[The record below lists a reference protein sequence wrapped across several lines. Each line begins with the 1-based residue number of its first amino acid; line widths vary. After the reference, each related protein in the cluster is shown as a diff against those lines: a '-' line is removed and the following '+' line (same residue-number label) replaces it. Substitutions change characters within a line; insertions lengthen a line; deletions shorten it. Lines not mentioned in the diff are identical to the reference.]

1 MLDLDNIKSGEQLSE
16 EQLKDFLGNKEEK
29 VESSL
34 PEGFDPEKMSF
45 SLDERSNLPEGFDPE
60 KGIFTSI
67 PKENHSDK
75 IQALRNRIKI
85 PEESEKGTAGMDDK
99 KHLMEILKQKKLH
112 DR

>member
-1 MLDLDNIKSGEQLSE
+1 GIFTSIP
-16 EQLKDFLGNKEEK
+16 KENHSDK
-29 VESSL
+29 IQA
-34 PEGFDPEKMSF
+34 
-45 SLDERSNLPEGFDPE
+45 LPEGFDPE

-85 PEESEKGTAGMDDK
+85 PEESEKGAAGMDDK

>member
-45 SLDERSNLPEGFDPE
+45 SLDERSE
-60 KGIFTSI
+60 
-67 PKENHSDK
+67 
-75 IQALRNRIKI
+75 
-85 PEESEKGTAGMDDK
+85 
-99 KHLMEILKQKKLH
+99 
-112 DR
+112 DRKSVV

>member
-1 MLDLDNIKSGEQLSE
+1 MFDLDNIKSGEQLSE
-16 EQLKDFLGNKEEK
+16 EQLKDLLGNKEEK

-45 SLDERSNLPEGFDPE
+45 SLGERSDLPEGFDPE

-75 IQALRNRIKI
+75 IQALRNGIKI
-85 PEESEKGTAGMDDK
+85 PEESEKGAAGMDDK

>member
-34 PEGFDPEKMSF
+34 PEGFDPEK
-45 SLDERSNLPEGFDPE
+45 
-60 KGIFTSI
+60 GIFTNMS
-67 PKENHSDK
+67 KENHSDK